1 MPSATSAFFARFRR
15 TEVDADGNIVPKLPS
30 SVSAGDAMSLIEEG
44 ATLVDVRERSEW
56 RSGHAPH
63 ALHIPLAQVGTQ
75 ARRISQQRPVVVMCA
90 SGARSRTAASQ
101 LRKAGYRATSLAGG
115 IAAWQAAGG
124 SVRGG
129 R

>member
-1 MPSATSAFFARFRR
+1 MPDFLARFRR
-15 TEVDADGNIVPKLPS
+15 TELDADGNPVRRLPS
-30 SVSAGDAMSLIEEG
+30 SVSATDALDLVSDG

-63 ALHIPLAQVGTQ
+63 AVHIPLAQVEAQ
-75 ARRISQQRPVVVMCA
+75 ARRISPQRPVVVMCA
-90 SGARSRTAASQ
+90 SGSRSRAAARQ
-101 LRKAGYRATSLAGG
+101 LRTAGFRATSLSGG

-124 SVRGG
+124 SVRSG